1 LGREEEEEMSEQNK
15 LGKLRKS
22 LAKWTHEELARS
34 QQDTTPFAA
43 QVTESNGYLSP
54 EQIKE
59 QETNGLYMPSQRID
73 KNEWN
78 RSGTDDLVK
87 TILGPMARTWK
98 DKTTGRI
105 SIGLE
110 KGDKKMIIG
119 AGDSYR
125 SAFETVFINPQKAIE
140 QLNSEH
146 PGWEKQIDIMKKA
159 QENAG
164 K

>member
-1 LGREEEEEMSEQNK
+1 MN
-15 LGKLRKS
+15 
-22 LAKWTHEELARS
+22 
-34 QQDTTPFAA
+34 
-43 QVTESNGYLSP
+43 
-54 EQIKE
+54 
-59 QETNGLYMPSQRID
+59 D
-73 KNEWN
+73 KTWN
-78 RSGTDDLVK
+78 RAATDDLVK

-98 DKTTGRI
+98 DKSTGRI

-146 PGWEKQIDIMKKA
+146 PNWREGVEAMKKA
-159 QENAG
+159 QNV
-164 K
+164 